1 MRRFFLTIIVSSL
14 MLATPLVAQNHIA
27 GQVMERARELYQMG
41 KYREVREVLRV
52 AVLAGDNSQ
61 AYAPVVLTEA
71 RWMDAMCQ
79 AQMGNGIDALA
90 AFVADYPTAMQ
101 TNRALL
107 VLGGEYFEA
116 QRWEQAVATFARV
129 KTADLDDADMEEY
142 CFRYGYS
149 AHKSCDDR
157 LAREWLRRL
166 DRKHTTYY
174 PHARYLL
181 GYISYTEGLLVDSKL
196 HFGAVAA
203 HDDYKAVVP
212 YYLLNIEFLSGNDEY
227 VSQRAEGVLAGLA
240 GARRAEVERVAAQSN
255 FRLEKW
261 NEAEGYIALL

>member
-1 MRRFFLTIIVSSL
+1 
-14 MLATPLVAQNHIA
+14 MLATPLTAQTQIA
-27 GQVMERARELYQMG
+27 DQVMQRARSLYQMG

-52 AVLAGDNSQ
+52 VTAAGDNSQ

-79 AQMGNGIDALA
+79 ASLGNGVDALA
-90 AFVADYPTAMQ
+90 AFVEQYPTAIQ

-107 VLGGEYFEA
+107 ALGGEYFEA
-116 QRWEQAVATFARV
+116 QRWEEAVATFAQI
-129 KTADLDDADMEEY
+129 KTADLDDGDMEEY

-149 AHKSCDDR
+149 AHKSGDDR

-196 HFGAVAA
+196 HFGAVAT
-203 HDDYKAVVP
+203 HDD
-212 YYLLNIEFLSGNDEY
+212 
-227 VSQRAEGVLAGLA
+227 
-240 GARRAEVERVAAQSN
+240 
-255 FRLEKW
+255 
-261 NEAEGYIALL
+261 